1 MIQRNVKLVLRVGDV
16 EYGEIR
22 EKGDEEK
29 TEAGRQKKK
38 RRRGWEEGQR
48 DKGEASRAKWK
59 GKEERRRETKRTL
72 MRTWH
77 LVTEGFNI

>member
-1 MIQRNVKLVLRVGDV
+1 MWNMEKSGRRGMRRRQRQED
-16 EYGEIR
+16 
-22 EKGDEEK
+22 
-29 TEAGRQKKK
+29 KKK